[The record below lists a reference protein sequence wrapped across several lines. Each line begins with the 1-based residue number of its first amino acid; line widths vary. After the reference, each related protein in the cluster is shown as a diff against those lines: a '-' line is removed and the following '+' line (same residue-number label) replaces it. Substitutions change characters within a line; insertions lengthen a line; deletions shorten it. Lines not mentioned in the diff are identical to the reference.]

1 MDRRTFIASTGAA
14 SMLALLAG
22 LPGRALALGQP
33 AAAAPASATDTALNG
48 LMDRMFAG
56 FMQSSPEFATALGL
70 DTGPGAALKS
80 RLSDYSAAEQARQL
94 GIFRGYQRELRAMN
108 RAALSERSRLHYDTV
123 RYLVDTNVSA
133 SVEFPYGAN
142 GFGFT
147 PYVISQQDGAYQ
159 NVPDFLDQQHRVTN
173 AADAEAYLARLEA
186 FGTALDQNSEKQ
198 RQDAGRGVFAPN
210 FALDTTLAQLRALRN
225 VPAAQT
231 ILVSSIARK
240 ATAANLGA
248 DYATRAEAIVTRTV
262 FPALDRQIALVE
274 ELRGR
279 ATDRAGVWGL
289 PDGADYYAAAVR
301 NATTTTMTPQQVHDL
316 GLAQVAEISGRI
328 GQLLDAQGMTG
339 GDVGARLTA
348 LNRDPAQLYPNTD
361 EGRTQLLADLN
372 RQIREIDPL
381 LPRAFAT
388 QIRAQIQVVRVP
400 EFIQDGAPNGYYNP
414 APLDGSRPAL
424 YYINLKDTHDW
435 PRYGLPSLTYHEAM
449 PGHHLQISLS
459 LESRDTPMLL
469 RLSPFGAYT
478 EGWALY
484 AETLADELGVYA
496 NNPLGR
502 VGMLQSLL
510 FRAVRLVVDT
520 GIHYRRWTR
529 QQATEYMVRTTG
541 FPVPRTQRE
550 IDRYCVAPGQ
560 ACSYKVGH
568 TVWTRLRGEAER
580 ALGSRFDLR
589 GFHSILLKGALPL
602 TILEQEVNVWIA
614 SQRT

>member
-1 MDRRTFIASTGAA
+1 MDRRTFIASTGAT

-22 LPGRALALGQP
+22 LPGRSLAQGQP
-33 AAAAPASATDTALNG
+33 AANAADAALSG
-48 LMDRMFAG
+48 VMDRMFAG
-56 FMQSSPEFATALGL
+56 FLESTPEYATALGL
-70 DTGPGAALKS
+70 DSGPRAALRS
-80 RLSDYSAAEQARQL
+80 RLSNYSAEEQARQL
-94 GIFRGYQRELRAMN
+94 GIFRGYQRELHGMD
-108 RAALSERSRLHYDTV
+108 RAAFSERSRLHYDTV
-123 RYLVDTNVSA
+123 RYLVDSNVA
-133 SVEFPYGAN
+133 ATAGFPYGAN
-142 GFGFT
+142 GFGFS

-159 NVPDFLDQQHRVTN
+159 NIPDFLDQQHRVTN
-173 AADAEAYLARLEA
+173 AADADAYLARLEA
-186 FGTALDQNSEKQ
+186 FGGALDQNSEKQ
-198 RQDAGRGVFAPN
+198 RQDAARGVFAPD
-210 FALDTTLAQLRALRN
+210 FALDTTLTQLRALRN

-231 ILVSSIARK
+231 ILASSIARK
-240 ATAANLGA
+240 AQAANLGA
-248 DYATRAEAIVTRTV
+248 DYATRAEAIVTRSV

-274 ELRGR
+274 QLRGR

-301 NATTTTMTPQQVHDL
+301 NATTTTMTPQEVHDL

-328 GQLLDAQGMTG
+328 RQLLDAQGMTG

-348 LNRDPAQLYPNTD
+348 LNRDPAQLYANTD
-361 EGRTQLLADLN
+361 AGRAELLADLN
-372 RQIREIDPL
+372 RQIRDVDAL

-388 QIRAQIQVVRVP
+388 TIRAEIEVVRVP

-435 PRYGLPSLTYHEAM
+435 PKYGLPSLTYHEAM

-484 AETLADELGVYA
+484 AETLADELGVYE

-529 QQATEYMVRTTG
+529 SQATDYMVRTTG

-568 TVWTRLRGEAER
+568 TVWTRVRAEAER
-580 ALGSRFDLR
+580 ALGDRFDLR
-589 GFHSILLKGALPL
+589 QFHQILLKGALPL
-602 TILEQEVNVWIA
+602 TILEREVSGWVE

>member
-1 MDRRTFIASTGAA
+1 MDRRTFLASTSAA
-14 SMLALLAG
+14 SALALLS
-22 LPGRALALGQP
+22 LPGRALAQA
-33 AAAAPASATDTALNG
+33 AAAAPAANPADAALNG
-48 LMDRMFAG
+48 LMDRMFWG
-56 FMQSSPEFATALGL
+56 FMESSPEFATSLGL
-70 DTGPGAALKS
+70 DSGPRAALKS
-80 RLSDYSAAEQARQL
+80 RLSNYSSAEQARQL
-94 GIFRGYQRELRAMN
+94 GIFRGYQRELHGMN
-108 RAALSERSRLHYDTV
+108 RTAFSERGRLHYDTV

-133 SVEFPYGAN
+133 QADFPYGAN
-142 GFGFT
+142 GFGFS

-173 AADAEAYLARLEA
+173 AADADAYLARLEA
-186 FGTALDQNSEKQ
+186 FGTALDQNSERQ
-198 RQDAGRGVFAPN
+198 RQDAARGVFAPN
-210 FALDTTLAQLRALRN
+210 FALDTTLTQLRALRS

-231 ILVSSIARK
+231 IMASSIARK
-240 ATAANLGA
+240 ATAANLPGT
-248 DYATRAEAIVTRTV
+248 YATRAEAIVTRSV

-274 ELRGR
+274 QLRGR

-301 NATTTTMTPQQVHDL
+301 NATTTTMTPQEVHDL

-328 GQLLDAQGMTG
+328 GQLLDAQGRTG

-348 LNRDPAQLYPNTD
+348 LNQDPAQLYPNTD
-361 EGRTQLLADLN
+361 AGRAELLTDLN
-372 RQIREIDPL
+372 RQIRAIDPL

-388 QIRAQIQVVRVP
+388 AIRAQVQVVRVP

-435 PRYGLPSLTYHEAM
+435 PKYGLPSLTYHEAM

-484 AETLADELGVYA
+484 AETLADELGVYEG
-496 NNPLGR
+496 NPLGR

-529 QQATEYMVRTTG
+529 QQATDYMVRTTG

-568 TVWTRLRGEAER
+568 TVWTRVRANAQQ
-580 ALGSRFDLR
+580 ALGDRFDLR

-602 TILEQEVNVWIA
+602 TILEQEVNAWVA

>member
-1 MDRRTFIASTGAA
+1 MDRRTFLASTAAA
-14 SMLALLAG
+14 SAYALLAG
-22 LPGRALALGQP
+22 RVMAQGTQP
-33 AAAAPASATDTALNG
+33 AAANPADAALNRV
-48 LMDRMFAG
+48 MDRIFDELMENA
-56 FMQSSPEFATALGL
+56 PEYATGLGL
-70 DTGPGAALKS
+70 DTGARAALKS
-80 RLSDYSAAEQARQL
+80 RLADYSPAAQAHQL
-94 GIFRGYQRELRAMN
+94 GQFRANQRALAAIDRT
-108 RAALSERSRLHYDTV
+108 ALSERSRLHYDTV
-123 RYLVDTNVSA
+123 RYLVDSNVTA
-133 SVEFPYGAN
+133 LADFPYGAN
-142 GFGFT
+142 GFGYS

-173 AADAEAYLARLEA
+173 AAEADAYLARLEA

-198 RQDAGRGVFAPN
+198 RQDAARGVFAPN
-210 FALDTTLAQLRALRN
+210 FNLDTTLTQLRGLRGT
-225 VPAAQT
+225 PAAQSVLT
-231 ILVSSIARK
+231 TSLARK
-240 ATAANLGA
+240 AREANLPA
-248 DYATRAEAIVTRTV
+248 TYATRAEAIVTRTV
-262 FPALDRQIALVE
+262 YPALDRQIALVE
-274 ELRGR
+274 QLRGR

-301 NATTTTMTPQQVHDL
+301 NATTTTMTPQEVHDL

-328 GQLLDAQGMTG
+328 GQLLDAQGRTG

-361 EGRTQLLADLN
+361 DGRTQLLADLN
-372 RQIREIDPL
+372 RQIHEVDAL

-388 QIRAQIQVVRVP
+388 TIRAQVQVVRVP
-400 EFIQDGAPNGYYNP
+400 ELIQDGASNGYYNP

-469 RLSPFGAYT
+469 RLSPFGAYV

-484 AETLADELGVYA
+484 AESLADELGVYE

-529 QQATEYMVRTTG
+529 QQATDYMVRTTG

-550 IDRYCVAPGQ
+550 IDRYCSSPGQ

-568 TVWTRLRGEAER
+568 TVWMRVRSQAQQ
-580 ALGSRFDLR
+580 ALGPRFDLR
-589 GFHSILLKGALPL
+589 QFHQILLKGAMPL
-602 TILEQEVNVWIA
+602 TILEQEVNTWVA
-614 SQRT
+614 SQRA

>member
-1 MDRRTFIASTGAA
+1 MDRRTFLASSSAA
-14 SMLALLAG
+14 SALVLLG
-22 LPGRALALGQP
+22 LPGRALAQAAP
-33 AAAAPASATDTALNG
+33 AAAANPGDAALNG
-48 LMDRMFAG
+48 LLDRMFAG
-56 FMQSSPEFATALGL
+56 FMENAPEFATALGL
-70 DTGPGAALKS
+70 DSGPRAALKS
-80 RLSDYSAAEQARQL
+80 RLSDYSPAAQARQL
-94 GIFRGYQRELRAMN
+94 GIFRGYQRELQGMN
-108 RAALSERSRLHYDTV
+108 RTALSERSRLHYDTV
-123 RYLVDTNVSA
+123 SYMVGSNVSA
-133 SVEFPYGAN
+133 LADFPYGAN
-142 GFGFT
+142 GFGFS

-173 AADAEAYLARLEA
+173 AADADAYLARLEA

-198 RQDAGRGVFAPN
+198 RQDAARGVFAPN
-210 FALDTTLAQLRALRN
+210 FTLETTLTQLRALRN

-231 ILVSSIARK
+231 ILVSSITRK
-240 ATAANLGA
+240 ARERNLSA
-248 DYATRAEAIVTRTV
+248 DYATRAERLVTERV

-274 ELRGR
+274 QLRGR

-301 NATTTTMTPQQVHDL
+301 NATTTTMTPQEVHDL
-316 GLAQVAEISGRI
+316 GLAQVAEISARI

-361 EGRTQLLADLN
+361 EGRAQLLADLN

-484 AETLADELGVYA
+484 AETLADELGVYQ

-529 QQATEYMVRTTG
+529 SQATDYMVRTTG

-568 TVWTRLRGEAER
+568 TVWTRLRAEAER
-580 ALGSRFDLR
+580 MLGSRFDLR

-602 TILEQEVNVWIA
+602 TILEQEVNAWVA